1 MKSVLSIEKYI
12 GYFVIGKII
21 FDLIFSA
28 TQTIILNVLGV
39 QESFLKIYISEFY
52 NNLLIYSILFFIIL
66 FLNLIYNIV
75 ITKILNK
82 KLNQIKERSKKNE
95 K

>member
-1 MKSVLSIEKYI
+1 MRSVLSIVKYI

-21 FDLIFSA
+21 FDLIFSS
-28 TQTIILNVLGV
+28 TQIIILNVLGV
-39 QESFLKIYISEFY
+39 QKSFLEIYISEFY
-52 NNLLIYSILFFIIL
+52 NNLLIYSILFIIIL

-82 KLNQIKERSKKNE
+82 KLNQIKESKKNE